1 MTSHERDP
9 LPERLRSAI
18 DGLAREI
25 EPRRDAWPAIRSRID
40 AERVVPL
47 HTDGR
52 PPCRA
57 ARRWPVAAAAVLVIA
72 ASTVTMLA
80 SNRQRRP
87 TADGAAFNTAVG
99 VGAGAARVA
108 SDRRQLVADVC
119 NSYDAAADDLQ
130 RVLVARR
137 ARLSPKTV
145 QVLESSLRAIDQAI
159 REARAALEVDPAS
172 QDLMDLLDSVY
183 RQKLDLLRRANAL
196 PLHSS

>member
-1 MTSHERDP
+1 MTNHEHDP

-40 AERVVPL
+40 ADRVVPL
-47 HTDGR
+47 RTEGR
-52 PPCRA
+52 APRRA
-57 ARRWPVAAAAVLVIA
+57 ARRWPIAAAAVLVIA

-80 SNRQRRP
+80 SNRLHRP
-87 TADGAAFNTAVG
+87 TADGTPFNSAVG
-99 VGAGAARVA
+99 GSAGASRVA

-119 NSYDAAADDLQ
+119 NSYDAAASDLQ

-159 REARAALEVDPAS
+159 REARAALEADPAS